1 MMHLED
7 LGQYILHQSLL
18 ITLIILMVYLIRG
31 LFLKKFSRKYAYAL
45 WAVVGI
51 RLLFPGIT
59 IATLELPSLWHQTAI
74 TTTGTE
80 KNTKQTTIN
89 KEKPEQNTQAVPDKP
104 TQLSTKTENIS
115 SSTTA
120 KDVNQ
125 TATTEQTIQNTKET
139 PSLVQSLKE
148 VFLTIGTFLTHSNT
162 LVFIWLTGML
172 LFWLHNGYLLIQ
184 IKRRTAF
191 AVRLRDNIYE
201 TEGITTPF
209 VLGIGKPKI
218 YIPFGLSATESTL
231 ILEHETYHIRRR
243 DYLVNYTACFLL
255 SVYWFHP
262 FVWMAYRSMIKDMEM
277 SCDEHVLEN
286 LARPEQ
292 IRYSE
297 TLLHFAMKQGNVTA
311 GMLCFGENDTKERV
325 KNILHYQKQK
335 KWIRVIGALVLLI
348 AGTLCL
354 LHISTTSTEKQNQ
367 KQTVAKHATLEDKIL
382 TNPGTVVVVTPDENP
397 VEFDLDQ
404 DGKKDK
410 ISMTKLTEP
419 TEAGEAVLQI
429 NDATCET
436 MEFGY
441 TKENA
446 VISAISLDG
455 ENIYLIR
462 SDRDEDYSCTQFYWY
477 DGTRILLAGEIPTT
491 PENWKVT
498 NGILSYTGIKS
509 FSPSSKLQTVT
520 YKMNQW
526 HELVEFDP
534 EAEETSYFK
543 EDENRVGQLGEEG
556 SYYSR
561 KENATRPEQEYV
573 LYETTA
579 DLTHDGI
586 DDLVQLV
593 CFSLKTTKAE
603 QLNDSSAIVHVKV
616 YRGKADHS
624 YEKKARFISRSF
636 ADAHVGNGQLFLT
649 QKDGLDYFMVSDAYE
664 MQGSAS
670 YGFGVFYIDDQTGI
684 QKVDEASVN
693 FAVGKE
699 EGNHWE
705 NKLHREDVMPS
716 LRKAIEPWLEHTQTL
731 IIKTLDLSYIC
742 TDGKERY
749 CPQVGIF
756 DTENTV

>member
-1 MMHLED
+1 MHLEN
-7 LGQYILHQSLL
+7 LGQYILHQSLQ

-59 IATLELPSLWHQTAI
+59 IARLELPSLWQQDAI
-74 TTTGTE
+74 TTTGTP
-80 KNTKQTTIN
+80 KNTKQTTITN
-89 KEKPEQNTQAVPDKP
+89 DQTGQSSQSAQDKP
-104 TQLSTKTENIS
+104 TQMSAETENIS
-115 SSTTA
+115 SSA
-120 KDVNQ
+120 ASKDISQ
-125 TATTEQTIQNTKET
+125 AATTKQTDQNNEET
-139 PSLVQSLKE
+139 PSLLQSLKQAI
-148 VFLTIGTFLTHSNT
+148 LSIGKFLTHTDT

-172 LFWLHNGYLLIQ
+172 LFWLRNGYLLFQ

-218 YIPFGLSATESTL
+218 YIPFDLPATESNL

-262 FVWMAYRSMIKDMEM
+262 FVLLAYRSMIKDMEM

-325 KNILHYQKQK
+325 KNVLHYQKQK
-335 KWIRVIGALVLLI
+335 KWIRVIGALVVLI

-354 LHISTTSTEKQNQ
+354 LHISTTSTENQ
-367 KQTVAKHATLEDKIL
+367 KQTVAKHNTLEDKIL
-382 TNPGTVVVVTPDENP
+382 TNPGTVVVIAPNEKP
-397 VEFDLDQ
+397 VELDIDQ

-410 ISMTKLTEP
+410 ISMIKLTEP
-419 TEAGEAVLQI
+419 TEVGEAVLQI

-455 ENIYLIR
+455 ESIYLIR

-526 HELVEFDP
+526 HEIVEFDP

-556 SYYSR
+556 LYYSR

-593 CFSLKTTKAE
+593 CFSLKTSKAE

-636 ADAHVGNGQLFLT
+636 ADAHVGNGQLCLT
-649 QKDGLDYFMVSDAYE
+649 QKDGLDYLMVSDAYE

-670 YGFGVFYIDDQTGI
+670 YGFGVFYIDDQTSI

-693 FAVGKE
+693 FAVDEE
-699 EGNHWE
+699 EGNHWK

-716 LRKAIEPWLEHTQTL
+716 LRKSIEPWLENTQPL
-731 IIKTLDLSYIC
+731 IIKTLDSSYIC

-756 DTENTV
+756 GTENTV